1 VGIYESL
8 LTSTQTIEIQACWS
22 GDLAS
27 GTLGSA
33 RAAGFFANN
42 LTTPT
47 SAVAQALSE
56 KLLDQNNGNPDIITT
71 LNANRT
77 DWYFGT
83 DASPSIFQIDFV
95 TVVLHEITHGLGF
108 AGAENIDDGIG
119 SGNSVECNGVVNAG
133 CLGFSNFTI
142 PTVYTLLV
150 EDAAGTSILDLA
162 SNPSVQ
168 LGNYLRGLNGDLF
181 LNGPSLS
188 SPAKVFTP
196 NVYNGGSSYSHLD
209 FNTFFP
215 NELMVPSLSA
225 GVAIH
230 DPGIALQVL
239 EDMGWGNLSLPV
251 ELVDF
256 KVAVLNEG
264 AKLEWETARERNNRG
279 FYVERSGD
287 GRSWERLGFVNGA
300 GDADEAQFYSFI
312 DLAPLLGTNFYR
324 L

>member
-1 VGIYESL
+1 MSIKQFPPLVLAYFLGLASLLAQSHHGHASCVLPVGPAITTPVSVPYKGLRPVGKAANIQVTFLPNGSSVSGNTCSTWPLNARTAFNFAVGIYESL

-196 NVYNGGSSYSHLD
+196 NVYNGGSSY
-209 FNTFFP
+209 
-215 NELMVPSLSA
+215 
-225 GVAIH
+225 
-230 DPGIALQVL
+230 
-239 EDMGWGNLSLPV
+239 
-251 ELVDF
+251 
-256 KVAVLNEG
+256 
-264 AKLEWETARERNNRG
+264 
-279 FYVERSGD
+279 
-287 GRSWERLGFVNGA
+287 
-300 GDADEAQFYSFI
+300 
-312 DLAPLLGTNFYR
+312 
-324 L
+324 